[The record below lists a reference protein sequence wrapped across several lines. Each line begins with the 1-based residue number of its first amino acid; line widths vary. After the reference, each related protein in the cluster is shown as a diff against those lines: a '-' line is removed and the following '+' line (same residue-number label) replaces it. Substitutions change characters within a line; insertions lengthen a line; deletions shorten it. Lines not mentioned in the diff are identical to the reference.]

1 MNKNIPKLRFPQFIN
16 NSKWS
21 KKSFGDFYNIKY
33 ANVLGKMR
41 FNILIGDLFFV
52 EKSYM
57 IKDFLSI
64 IKIDRFKDR
73 ELLKEYHQVLARPK
87 SKALSGKFAIYL
99 FKSPYVK
106 KQVINSCGGTVVF
119 HLEPKDLQK
128 IAIYSPEHIEEQEKI
143 SNCLSSIDE
152 IIKYKQ
158 QRLEHLQDHKGAL
171 IQMLFPSE

>member
-1 MNKNIPKLRFPQFIN
+1 MIPKLRFPEFIN

-21 KKSFGDFYNIKY
+21 KKSFRDFYNIKSV
-33 ANVLGKMR
+33 NIFGKMR

-57 IKDFLSI
+57 KKDFLSI
-64 IKIDRFKDR
+64 IKIDSFKDR

-87 SKALSGKFAIYL
+87 SKALSGKFCTYL

-106 KQVINSCGGTVVF
+106 KQVINSCGGTVIF
-119 HLEPKDLQK
+119 HLHPRDLQK
-128 IAIYSPEHIEEQEKI
+128 IAICCPEHIQEQEKI
-143 SNCLSSIDE
+143 ANCLSSIDE

-158 QRLEHLQDHKGAL
+158 QQLEHLRDHKEAL
-171 IQMLFPSE
+171 IQMLFVNE